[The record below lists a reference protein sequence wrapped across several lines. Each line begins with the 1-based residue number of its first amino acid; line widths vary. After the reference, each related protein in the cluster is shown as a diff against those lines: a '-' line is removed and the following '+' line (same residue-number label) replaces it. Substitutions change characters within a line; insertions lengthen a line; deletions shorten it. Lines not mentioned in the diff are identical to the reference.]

1 MFINQFGTRIKPEK
15 CSILCGFAVKSRLL
29 FVIRCHTTSL
39 HTPLQLLAQK
49 MALFIGSLAEKL
61 ILWFVCIC
69 YETE

>member
-39 HTPLQLLAQK
+39 LLTHSFA
-49 MALFIGSLAEKL
+49 AVSTEDGFIYRFFGRE
-61 ILWFVCIC
+61 INFVVCLHLL
-69 YETE
+69 